1 MNGGLLNRCEAPEE
15 EMEEEEEEEEEEE
28 SAAPLPPPLPPPSA
42 SASVAPVARGLRL
55 HLSCLSSTGYTGVRK
70 APSGRYEAA
79 HRVNGR
85 KVQLG
90 SFDTAVEAAV
100 AFARAAGQAPAVVTE
115 ADGLR
120 LHVSSVNSTGYRCV
134 YASDS
139 GRFQARRDVDGRDVF
154 LGTYATAVEAA
165 VAYARAVGEAPV
177 AGEVGGVAC
186 EAAVVSEAGGMRLHL
201 SRRASTGHRAVCPRV
216 PRECPEIARD

>member
-1 MNGGLLNRCEAPEE
+1 MAADEGLEHDRRVGDLHDAGDVVGLVDEAVAKQAERLVLDEEGGQLI
-15 EMEEEEEEEEEEE
+15 
-28 SAAPLPPPLPPPSA
+28 
-42 SASVAPVARGLRL
+42 
-55 HLSCLSSTGYTGVRK
+55 GVRK

-100 AFARAAGQAPAVVTE
+100 AYARAAGQAPAVVTE

-120 LHVSSVNSTGYRCV
+120 LHVSSGHSTGFRCV

-139 GRFQARRDVDGRDVF
+139 GRYQARRDVEGRDVF
-154 LGTYATAVEAA
+154 LGTYDTAVEAA
-165 VAYARAVGEAPV
+165 VAYARAVGEAPA

-186 EAAVVSEAGGMRLHL
+186 EAAVVSEAGGMRLHV
-201 SRRASTGHRAVCPRV
+201 SKV
-216 PRECPEIARD
+216 